1 MGESNKDKKF
11 AMLSEAVRQCSEIDR
26 SVEAIVRVTESRAI
40 TEYDRLRSIRV
51 DVTVEELLRQVRVR
65 LNEKTPAP

>member
-1 MGESNKDKKF
+1 MGGLNDNKK
-11 AMLSEAVRQCSEIDR
+11 APLLGEAVRKLNEIDR

-51 DVTVEELLRQVRVR
+51 ETTVEELLRMARQR
-65 LNEKTPAP
+65 LGEKALEP